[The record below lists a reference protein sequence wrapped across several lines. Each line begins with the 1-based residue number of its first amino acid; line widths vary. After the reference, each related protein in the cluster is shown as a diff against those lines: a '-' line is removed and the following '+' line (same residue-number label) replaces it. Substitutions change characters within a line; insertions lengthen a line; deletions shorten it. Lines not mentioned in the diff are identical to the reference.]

1 MPQTATF
8 GEPPFD
14 PDDVSEMFSEAAEYD
29 DGLFERDANEPA
41 NADASQNL
49 DTSNLSGDE
58 LQSEANF
65 DDSSSSGANL
75 NAQNA
80 TPNLATKTQA
90 DPKAAKTQA
99 VLKEAKRLFGEPEV
113 LEI

>member
-1 MPQTATF
+1 MANF

-14 PDDVSEMFSEAAEYD
+14 LDDVSEMFSEAADYE
-29 DGLFERDANEPA
+29 GTAAPFEQDANEPV
-41 NADASQNL
+41 NAAVRQNL
-49 DTSNLSGDE
+49 DTANLSGE
-58 LQSEANF
+58 EFQSEANF
-65 DDSSSSGANL
+65 DDSSSNEANL
-75 NAQNA
+75 NAQNP

-90 DPKAAKTQA
+90 DPKAAKNQA

>member
-1 MPQTATF
+1 L
-8 GEPPFD
+8 GGPPFD
-14 PDDVSEMFSEAAEYD
+14 PDDVSEMFSEAADYE
-29 DGLFERDANEPA
+29 GIAAPFEQ
-41 NADASQNL
+41 DASEPVNAAVRQNL
-49 DTSNLSGDE
+49 DTANLIGDE
-58 LQSEANF
+58 FQSEANF
-65 DDSSSSGANL
+65 DDSSSNEVNL
-75 NAQNA
+75 NAQNP